1 MKQCLHI
8 TFVLKVPKGFLQ
20 TRLAQRAR
28 ELAIEGTAHSV
39 GAQEPMITVIA
50 CGKKDDLQDFVDML
64 HKEAATKI
72 IEKIEIEPFIKSKDY
87 RGVFRI
93 IE

>member
-20 TRLAQRAR
+20 ATVAHRAR
-28 ELAIEGTAHSV
+28 ELSIEGTAHLV
-39 GAQEPMITVIA
+39 GATEPTITVIA
-50 CGKKDDLQDFVDML
+50 CGQKDDLQDLIDTL
-64 HKEAATKI
+64 HKEAANKSI
-72 IEKIEIEPFIKSKDY
+72 DRIQIEPFIKSKDY